1 MANLNFPLL
10 LLWCIL
16 KNKTELLFKIFLTIA
31 IAAFPETDADA
42 SPFPFH
48 QDKTVNIGLLIP
60 DNKSIAAMQGAEIAI
75 REANAEG
82 GLNGTPFRLV
92 TRSMEGPWG
101 TGSKEAVN
109 LVFEEHVWA
118 ILGSHDGRN
127 AHLVEQVA
135 AKTHVV
141 FLSAWASDPTLS
153 LAFIPWYFSCVP
165 NDLQQSNA
173 LIEEIYNK
181 RRFENI
187 AVVNGDDYDSKLSSE
202 TFLKRTKLAGKPDPL
217 RFSYGNSSQDLNALL
232 DNINKTDVKC
242 IVLFG
247 QPSVSL
253 RILRQIREKKMNQPV
268 FGSLLLLNE
277 NELSHQELLEYDN
290 VILIPSG
297 LWPPSENSS
306 FSREFQE
313 TYKRI
318 PGVVASYAYD
328 GMNLLIEAIRKAGA
342 PDREKIQ
349 KSLQNIYYDG
359 VTGLIRFDDKGNRIG
374 NFKVTGIKNRLPA
387 AIE

>member
-1 MANLNFPLL
+1 
-10 LLWCIL
+10 
-16 KNKTELLFKIFLTIA
+16 
-31 IAAFPETDADA
+31 
-42 SPFPFH
+42 
-48 QDKTVNIGLLIP
+48 
-60 DNKSIAAMQGAEIAI
+60 MQGAEIAI

-217 RFSYGNSSQDLNALL
+217 RFSYGDSSQDLNALL

-247 QPSVSL
+247 QSSVSL

-359 VTGLIRFDDKGNRIG
+359 VTGLIRFDDKGNRMG
-374 NFKVTGIKNRLPA
+374 NFKVTTIKTGLPV